1 MPPKKP
7 RCVGK
12 HAQRE
17 TGKPRLVL
25 SVVRQPYK
33 LPLIRRDERRQGGVQ
48 PASHFGHDTRF
59 VWRDAD
65 SFEDSLAVLIAS
77 QWNDTLGNAPTRAD
91 DSLLLDALVGQ
102 IAQGPA
108 GAVDVSAVRP
118 VMESIAASYG
128 HCPHCVELVA
138 PFTAFAVETAE
149 YWESELDEWGDDQCD
164 GGDGELVVFSRISAI
179 LDGCPP
185 LQVRLLRRAVTWQD
199 VGMHDVAGA
208 IGISKDDLRGFM
220 NYFNSRYWERKALDE
235 LKSGGNWLPSMI
247 RLEAPPGAGPKV
259 IARYG
264 GLLLRRMHVGM
275 AIVGAGTASAHA
287 ALM

>member
-12 HAQRE
+12 HARSE
-17 TGKPRLVL
+17 TSEPRLVL
-25 SVVRQPYK
+25 IVVR
-33 LPLIRRDERRQGGVQ
+33 R
-48 PASHFGHDTRF
+48 
-59 VWRDAD
+59 
-65 SFEDSLAVLIAS
+65 
-77 QWNDTLGNAPTRAD
+77 NDTLGSAPTMAD

-102 IAQGPA
+102 VAQGLA
-108 GAVDVSAVRP
+108 GAVDVAAVRP

-138 PFTAFAVETAE
+138 PFTAFAVEAAE

-199 VGMHDVAGA
+199 VAMHDVAGA
-208 IGISKDDLRGFM
+208 IGISKDDV
-220 NYFNSRYWERKALDE
+220 AC
-235 LKSGGNWLPSMI
+235 
-247 RLEAPPGAGPKV
+247 
-259 IARYG
+259 
-264 GLLLRRMHVGM
+264 
-275 AIVGAGTASAHA
+275 TSAWRSSA
-287 ALM
+287 QVPRALMPPSCSPQCVRCRLHSG